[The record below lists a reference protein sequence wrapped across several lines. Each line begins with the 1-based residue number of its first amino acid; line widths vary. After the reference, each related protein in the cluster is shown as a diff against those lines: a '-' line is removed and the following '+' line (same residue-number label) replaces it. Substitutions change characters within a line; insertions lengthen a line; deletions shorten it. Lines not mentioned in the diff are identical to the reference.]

1 MADLEGDELLRAA
14 FERFVADMEDAYGV
28 LKDTPR
34 WFDPSDGL
42 DEYVET
48 LASIWGAVT
57 AGAPLTDIRGE
68 A

>member
-1 MADLEGDELLRAA
+1 
-14 FERFVADMEDAYGV
+14 MEDAYGV

-57 AGAPLTDIRGE
+57 AGAPLTEIRGE